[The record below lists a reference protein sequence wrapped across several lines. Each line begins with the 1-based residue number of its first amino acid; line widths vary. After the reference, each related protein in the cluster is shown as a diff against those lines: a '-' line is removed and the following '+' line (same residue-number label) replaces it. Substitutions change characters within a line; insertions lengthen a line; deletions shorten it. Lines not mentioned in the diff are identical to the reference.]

1 MANLKFDITG
11 NANGFVN
18 ATRQAE
24 AASGNMK
31 RNVTRDGDA
40 LDSMFKKVAASAAS
54 LFSIQMASQFA
65 KQVAQVRGQFQQ
77 LEVAFETMLQSK
89 EKADA
94 LMAQVVDTA
103 AKTPFDLQGVAN
115 GAKQLLAYGVASEEV
130 NDTLIRL
137 GDIAAGLSIPL
148 NDLVYLYGTTMTQ
161 GRLFTQDLRQFQGRG
176 IPLADELAKQFG
188 VTKDAVGELVTA
200 GKVGFPEV
208 QKAIMNMTN
217 EGGKFNNLMAKQSQ
231 TISGQISNLED
242 AIDQMFNNI
251 GKASEGAISGAIGM
265 ASSLVENYEKV
276 GKIIGGIVTTYGA
289 YKAAIVALNAVD
301 KARTAILA
309 AQAVAQRANTL
320 GVKNATTATVLF
332 SNAQK
337 ALNKAMLSNP
347 YVIAAAAV
355 AALGVG
361 IYALVTA
368 KSKEERI
375 HSRVNAELERYN
387 ENLEKQKQN
396 MSELF
401 DTINSP
407 ESTDS
412 QKVIAMEQ
420 LRELY
425 PSLLGNMSDEELLKL
440 SLAEATKKL
449 NEENERMLK
458 SDLVEKIETASKKYD
473 EAMKKINQYKSA
485 RPDAAIQTYKRDSG
499 YVNATKDAENYR
511 IELEALVTAFNKV
524 DDAARKADFLSLP
537 ADKKIISLKANNE
550 ELDNEIAELDKKL
563 KAIRDKKNLA
573 SVQSPQSFSIGS
585 MSGAMYEGGLT
596 EEQILAEIKAKQA
609 LKASN
614 DRDIAENQAKVD
626 QNNKELS
633 EKQRKANYD
642 RKKAEEKAAKDLEKM
657 KRDLNNKVAQA
668 DIDSMEDGYAKTLK
682 QLEHNLKLEKEAI
695 QQQQEELLE
704 RKKNDALQNWL
715 AEDPETRKAFDFVYT
730 GGLTAE
736 ELKVFKD
743 MGDLAQQQF
752 DKGREEAGERWQKEA
767 GFVQRQFEIDAMSA
781 GKEKDKAQK
790 DLDNEKELHALEM
803 QRDAYIEAARAA
815 HILGEE
821 RKAASD
827 PAYKIQDFN
836 KEAADAKFDQ
846 IIDATKLRQSADELS
861 ELKLKYEDFA
871 QATKRIEQDLMYDLA
886 KMRDENGNLIEGFSQ
901 ENVDNAIRQAEELKN
916 SLAVQYAEM
925 DDSFQ
930 VYISSL
936 ADKTTGQLTTMLAKA
951 EIELN
956 TLEAI
961 GDSDPDELARARAE
975 VAKLKE
981 QLKKLRI
988 DKGTKEA
995 TVNWT
1000 DLNDVLSEASETF
1013 TELGS
1018 VIPGVSGQILSGI
1031 GAIASSAIG
1040 VANGIHAI
1048 GKAVSAAEKAS
1059 AILAIVSAALKV
1071 VQMFTNLAEEN
1082 RKANESSAKAAL
1094 DYASAIDEVTYAE
1107 RRASSENVF
1116 GKNSFAEFQENI
1128 KIASEQLDAITKK
1141 TSEGAGFDWIES
1153 KLNAGTSVWARFSK
1167 KFRDNMSEIGQLGSD
1182 ALVSDMRTGWQ
1193 KFWGSGND
1201 NLQVVSLQDFINE
1214 DETLNVEELTAWYDA
1229 YGEGLS
1235 DKQKNIIEG
1244 LLKDWESY
1252 YDTLDQMTEYVSG
1265 LVDNTVDD
1273 IADRW
1278 ITAFDETGSA
1288 ITDLKDISNDFAK
1301 SFAKDML
1308 KNMLSTE
1315 VFNKAAEDTL
1325 LAYIKAG
1332 DNVGAASYFDSL
1344 VQRAEALGEDAT
1356 AIMQMAGV
1364 TSATE
1369 TTRSAVST
1377 GITQASQDSVDEL
1390 NGRATAIQ
1398 SHTFSINE
1406 RVGNLV
1412 SITSQMLT
1420 AVRGVE
1426 TNTSRLEQIEDS
1438 LSMMESNISDIVTKG
1453 IKVKA

>member
-31 RNVTRDGDA
+31 KNVTRDGDA

-54 LFSIQMASQFA
+54 LFTMQMASQFA

-208 QKAIMNMTN
+208 QKAIMNLTN

-251 GKASEGAISGAIGM
+251 GKASEGAISGAISM
-265 ASSLVENYEKV
+265 ASSLVENYETV
-276 GKIIGGIVTTYGA
+276 GKIIGGIVTAYGT
-289 YKAAIVALNAVD
+289 YKAAVIALNAVD

-309 AQAVAQRANTL
+309 AQTVAQRANTL

-337 ALNKAMLSNP
+337 VLNKAMLSNP

-387 ENLEKQKQN
+387 ENLEKQKQK
-396 MSELF
+396 MQELF
-401 DTINSP
+401 DTINSADAT
-407 ESTDS
+407 EM
-412 QKVIAMEQ
+412 QRVIAMEQ
-420 LRELY
+420 LRQLF
-425 PSLLGNMSDEELLKL
+425 PAILKDLSDEELLKL
-440 SLAEATKKL
+440 SAAEATKRL
-449 NEENERMLK
+449 AEENERLK
-458 SDLVEKIETASKKYD
+458 RSHILSEINRVSEAYEKAVKELNKYKELGSTSGLLGKGEGKRLENEVSSYRAELDALMSSIKDLD
-473 EAMKKINQYKSA
+473 EAK
-485 RPDAAIQTYKRDSG
+485 
-499 YVNATKDAENYR
+499 
-511 IELEALVTAFNKV
+511 
-524 DDAARKADFLSLP
+524 RKADFLSLP
-537 ADKKIISLKANNE
+537 ADQKIVSLKASNE
-550 ELDNEIAELDKKL
+550 ELDNDIAELDKKL
-563 KAIRDKKNLA
+563 KVLREKKELA
-573 SVQSPQSFSIGS
+573 KVLAPENFSINNLSGS
-585 MSGAMYEGGLT
+585 LYEGEMT
-596 EEQILAEIKAKQA
+596 EEEILAEIKAKQA

-668 DIDSMEDGYAKTLK
+668 DIDSMEDGYSKTLK

-752 DKGREEAGERWQKEA
+752 DKGREEADERWQKEA

-781 GKEKDKAQK
+781 GKDKDKAQK

-821 RKAASD
+821 RKKASD

-836 KEAADAKFDQ
+836 EEAANAGFDQ
-846 IIDATKLRQSADELS
+846 IVEATKFRQSADELK
-861 ELKLKYEDFA
+861 ELQLKYEDFA
-871 QATKRIEQDLMYDLA
+871 QAKKRIDEELRSELS
-886 KMRDENGNLIEGFSQ
+886 KMKDKEGNLVAGFTQ
-901 ENVDNAIRQAEELKN
+901 ENVDNAVRQAEELKD

-925 DDSFQ
+925 NEDFQ
-930 VYISSL
+930 IYVSSL
-936 ADKTTGQLTTMLAKA
+936 ADKTMNQLTIMLAQA
-951 EIELN
+951 EIELD
-956 TLEAI
+956 TLETM
-961 GDSDPDELARARAE
+961 GDADADELARARAE

-981 QLKKLRI
+981 QLKKLRV

-995 TVNWT
+995 TTNWAE
-1000 DLNDVLSEASETF
+1000 LNGVLSEASSTF
-1013 TELGS
+1013 AELGS
-1018 VIPGVSGQILSGI
+1018 IIPGVSGQILSGI
-1031 GAIASSAIG
+1031 GSIASSAVG
-1040 VANGIHAI
+1040 MANGIHAI
-1048 GKAVSAAEKAS
+1048 GEAVTAAEKAS
-1059 AILAIVSAALKV
+1059 AILAVISAAIKI
-1071 VQMFTNLAEEN
+1071 VQTFTNLAEEN
-1082 RKANESSAKAAL
+1082 RKANEAGVKAAS
-1094 DYASAIDEVTYAE
+1094 DYAYALDEIAYAY
-1107 RRASSENVF
+1107 RRDMSENAF
-1116 GKNSFAEFQENI
+1116 GNNSFREFKENV
-1128 KIASEQLDAITKK
+1128 KIASEQIEALKKK
-1141 TSEGAGFDWIES
+1141 TEEGAGYDWIES
-1153 KLNAGTSVWARFSK
+1153 RINSGTSVWAIFSK
-1167 KFRDNMSEIGQLGSD
+1167 KFRDNMSEIEQLGSD

-1265 LVDNTVDD
+1265 LVGNTVDD

-1332 DNVGAASYFDSL
+1332 DNAGAASYFDSL
-1344 VQRAEALGEDAT
+1344 VQRAEALGENAT
-1356 AIMQMAGV
+1356 AIMNMAGV